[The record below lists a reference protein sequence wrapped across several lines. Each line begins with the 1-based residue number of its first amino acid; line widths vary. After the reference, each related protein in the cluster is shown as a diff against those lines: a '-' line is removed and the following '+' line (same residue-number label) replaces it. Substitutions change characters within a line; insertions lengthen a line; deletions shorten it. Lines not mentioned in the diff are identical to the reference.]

1 MIKKDRTPTND
12 FTPDR
17 LPHNRW
23 ELLKDLLLHQP
34 RTLFAVSFLLVLFA
48 LPLLSDY
55 LVFSTLISMAYAG
68 GSSETSIF
76 SLFFYGVLISI
87 PCIVILFI
95 GLAGSYQ
102 VAKRL
107 CFLEG
112 AFAVSGFYYGVK
124 SGWKKAAL
132 MGLIVALSFAFAL
145 LGSIFLLLTANQ
157 SPIATG
163 VGIGLLIAQF
173 FIVST
178 MGRYFLSQEFVYANG
193 FFAMLKNSFIFA
205 FVRLP
210 INLSLF
216 LLSPGIILA
225 LLAINGIT
233 SYVAMALFAIFNSFG
248 VLVWNLY
255 AFSIFDRFINKDHY
269 PALFGK
275 GLFKKKEE

>member
-1 MIKKDRTPTND
+1 MKKDRTPQTD

-23 ELLKDLLLHQP
+23 ELLKDLALHQT
-34 RTLFAVSFLLVLFA
+34 RTLFATSLLLVLFA

-68 GSSETSIF
+68 GSAETSIF
-76 SLFFYGVLISI
+76 ALFFYGVLISI

-124 SGWKKAAL
+124 TGWKKAAL
-132 MGLIVALSFAFAL
+132 MGLLVALSFALAL
-145 LGSIFLLLTANQ
+145 IGSVFLLFTAGQ
-157 SPIATG
+157 SPIWTG
-163 VGIGLLIAQF
+163 VGIGLLIVQF
-173 FIVST
+173 FIVAT

-193 FFAMLKNSFIFA
+193 FFAMLKNSFIFT

-210 INLSLF
+210 INLGLF
-216 LLSPGIILA
+216 LLTPGIILV
-225 LLAINGIT
+225 LLFINGVT
-233 SYVAMALFAIFNSFG
+233 AYVAMAVFALFDSFG
-248 VLVWNLY
+248 VLIWNLY
-255 AFSIFDRFINKDHY
+255 AFSIFDRYINKDHY